1 MQTICLLREQYANI
15 FEALK
20 IGWGPTNNENHEDRL
35 AQILTDLHDGDVPSD
50 NGQEELSD
58 SERDLRLTDKW
69 WRPWRSNWTREQ
81 KRLHMSWWWERRTR
95 RYICRVRPELR
106 QRRQEIANC
115 KDMLFGEVQTS
126 DNKVLTKLKE
136 KLNTYLNELP
146 MLGYNSGKYDLNA
159 VKEFCFCT
167 W

>member
-1 MQTICLLREQYANI
+1 MIIFFFLLSGFENNMQTICLLREQYANI

-95 RYICRVRPELR
+95 RYIYVELDQNWGRDDKRLQTVKICCLVRYKP
-106 QRRQEIANC
+106 
-115 KDMLFGEVQTS
+115 VT
-126 DNKVLTKLKE
+126 TKCWP
-136 KLNTYLNELP
+136 N
-146 MLGYNSGKYDLNA
+146 
-159 VKEFCFCT
+159 
-167 W
+167 